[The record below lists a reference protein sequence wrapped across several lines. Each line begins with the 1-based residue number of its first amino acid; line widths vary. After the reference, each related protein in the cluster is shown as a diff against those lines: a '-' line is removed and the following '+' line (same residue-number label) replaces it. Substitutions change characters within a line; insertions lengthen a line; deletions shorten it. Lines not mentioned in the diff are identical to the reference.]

1 MFVSVQHQ
9 FEISQAFNRELLKQI
24 FFFFLNFRN
33 ASIFLLAVYSL
44 VS

>member
-24 FFFFLNFRN
+24 FLFFFFLISEMQAF
-33 ASIFLLAVYSL
+33 SF
-44 VS
+44 

>member
-24 FFFFLNFRN
+24 FFFLNFRN